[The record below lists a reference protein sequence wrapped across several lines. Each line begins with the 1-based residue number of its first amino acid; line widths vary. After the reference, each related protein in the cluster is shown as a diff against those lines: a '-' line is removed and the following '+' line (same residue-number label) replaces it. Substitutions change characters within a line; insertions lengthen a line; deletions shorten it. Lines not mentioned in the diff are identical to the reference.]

1 MQRTQQS
8 QTEDYQWFGDR
19 AMKAKDI
26 DIKGIKDGIIAKIGP
41 GKWVVQE
48 QALLETIDESQDFF
62 KGGRLY
68 LDVGGRSLK
77 AATLSKLRDALSER
91 EIKLWA
97 VLSTSLLTESSAQ
110 DLGMIVKLHKSEP
123 PPPAPE
129 KPSGLQGGDAVFYKR
144 TIRSGHQIK
153 HEGHVVIMG
162 DVNPGGQ
169 IIAGGNII
177 VWGRLRGTVHAGA
190 KGDPEAV
197 VCALDLS
204 PTQLR
209 IADKISISPP
219 QSEGAGPEIAR
230 LIEGQVVAAAWDE

>member
-1 MQRTQQS
+1 
-8 QTEDYQWFGDR
+8 
-19 AMKAKDI
+19 MKAENI
-26 DIKGIKDGIIAKIGP
+26 EIKGIKEGILARVGP
-41 GKWVVQE
+41 GKWEVQE
-48 QALLETIDESQDFF
+48 QTLLETIEENQDFF

-77 AATLSKLRDALSER
+77 PAVLSKLRDALSER

-97 VLSTSLLTESSAQ
+97 VLSKSLVTESSAQ
-110 DLGMIVKLHKSEP
+110 DLGMVVKLHKNDPLPREP
-123 PPPAPE
+123 VQSP
-129 KPSGLQGGDAVFYKR
+129 GLQGAEAVFHQR
-144 TIRSGHQIK
+144 TVRSGHQIK

-162 DVNPGGQ
+162 DVNPGGE

-177 VWGRLRGTVHAGA
+177 VWGRLRGVVHAGA

-219 QSEGAGPEIAR
+219 RKENAGPEIAR
-230 LIEGQVVAAAWDE
+230 LIDGQVVAAAWEN